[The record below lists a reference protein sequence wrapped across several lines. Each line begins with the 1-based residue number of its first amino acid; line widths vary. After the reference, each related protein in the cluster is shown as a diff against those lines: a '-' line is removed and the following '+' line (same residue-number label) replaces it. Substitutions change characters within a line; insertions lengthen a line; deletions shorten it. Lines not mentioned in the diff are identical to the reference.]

1 MEFKTIST
9 KKSKVGNQTGGMLIE
24 LLFGIAISGVV
35 LTQICLIWYYSS
47 RSFVAQMNYVDMDQI
62 SQRTLDTLTRE
73 IRQTKA
79 LTFYA
84 TNKVVFRD
92 ADTLPVTY
100 EFVNKQLTRTKSNVN
115 GGRPT
120 VLLKDCETGS
130 FSIYQRNPIEGAYD
144 QYPAASP
151 ATCKLVE
158 VRWKCKRKIIP
169 SAPETTE
176 VMHSAKIVIRSND
189 P

>member
-1 MEFKTIST
+1 
-9 KKSKVGNQTGGMLIE
+9 MLIE
-24 LLFGIAISGVV
+24 LLFGIAISGMV
-35 LTQICLIWYYSS
+35 LAQICLIWYYAS
-47 RSFVAQMNYVDMDQI
+47 RSFVAQLNYVDMDQI

-79 LTFYA
+79 LTFYT

-92 ADTLPVTY
+92 ADDLPLTY
-100 EFVNKQLTRTKSNVN
+100 EFADRQLTRTKSNVN
-115 GGRPT
+115 GGRPA
-120 VLLKDCETGS
+120 VLLKECESGS
-130 FSIYQRNPIEGAYD
+130 FAIFQRNPIEGRYE
-144 QYPAASP
+144 QYPAVSA

-158 VRWKCKRKIIP
+158 VRWKCKRKLMP

-189 P
+189 S